1 MIIHMKARGINI
13 KTSQNIILNFLL
25 YIKQATAKP
34 MQFGKGLVYIQYV
47 KQDTASIAFLF
58 VK

>member
-34 MQFGKGLVYIQYV
+34 MKFGKGLVYIQYV